1 MFYYLLFT
9 YLLLGHTEK
18 ECNINE
24 EIQTEKTKKIKK
36 RKVTDE
42 KVMINNIKKKKID
55 DSREFENEKKTS
67 ITKSIKKSS
76 NKLEIKKKKEKT
88 TEVKLKTLK
97 KPKLLKISKKV
108 NLHNQS
114 NGIVNTKK
122 KVKKQET

>member
-1 MFYYLLFT
+1 MLLFI
-9 YLLLGHTEK
+9 GHTEK

-36 RKVTDE
+36 RKVIDE

-55 DSREFENEKKTS
+55 DPREFESEKKTS
-67 ITKSIKKSS
+67 ITKNIKKTS
-76 NKLEIKKKKEKT
+76 NKLEIKKKKKI
-88 TEVKLKTLK
+88 TELKLKTSK
-97 KPKLLKISKKV
+97 KPKNLLKISKKV
-108 NLHNQS
+108 KLHNQS